1 MTKYIK
7 DKTGKFAGSLPDE
20 PKLASNSQVSQVP
33 TPPASQTVEAKP
45 AFGTPEWHEMIAQK
59 RLEQAAREQSRAAAR
74 EVIYNFTDKVNSEFP
89 DSRYFVFDEEW
100 NPVAIEG
107 YDNEV
112 LIDLRS
118 EEHGA
123 LADTLKIE
131 TENCVEGLKSFVDRD
146 YKSPEGNIGVTM
158 LILCDEGDNCQ
169 FRRPARGWA
178 PSHNASPRCMSG
190 KRPHCTCDTCF

>member
-20 PKLASNSQVSQVP
+20 PKIASSNQLSQVPNLP
-33 TPPASQTVEAKP
+33 TPPAVEVKP
-45 AFGTPEWHEMIAQK
+45 VFGTPEWHAMVAQK
-59 RLEQAAREQSRAAAR
+59 RLEREAQEQSRAAAR
-74 EVIYNFTDKVNSEFP
+74 EVIYNFTDKINSEFP
-89 DSRYFVFDEEW
+89 NSRYFVFDQDW
-100 NPVAIEG
+100 NPVAIEA

-112 LIDLRS
+112 LIDLKS

-131 TENCVEGLKSFVDRD
+131 TANCIEGLKTFVETG
-146 YKSPEGNIGVTM
+146 YKSPDGNIGVNM
-158 LILCDEGDNCQ
+158 LILCDEGDGCQ
-169 FRRPARGWA
+169 FRRPSKGWA
-178 PSHNASPRCMSG
+178 PSHEASPACQSG